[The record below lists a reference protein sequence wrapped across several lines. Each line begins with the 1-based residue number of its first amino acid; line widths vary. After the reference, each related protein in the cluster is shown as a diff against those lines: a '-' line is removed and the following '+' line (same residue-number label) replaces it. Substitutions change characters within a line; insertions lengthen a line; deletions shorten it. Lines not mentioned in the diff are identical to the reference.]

1 MVHSGVGTMKWIGCA
16 EGSKLKSH
24 SSDESRVI
32 QSITKDIK
40 RGYSTKPN
48 TD

>member
-32 QSITKDIK
+32 HQSPKILKEVTLPI
-40 RGYSTKPN
+40 PN